1 MKKRIRPVLA
11 ILLILA
17 LLLPLFPVSA
27 ARAEEENTRTTY
39 DEGTTYT
46 IDFEPEAP
54 AAAESADEGLVI
66 GDLPLT
72 AAGGDLLEQSDLT
85 FAEEEADRPEQNAE
99 SSLPGSGILFEGV
112 DLMPR
117 QLTIEDI

>member
-39 DEGTTYT
+39 DEGR
-46 IDFEPEAP
+46 P
-54 AAAESADEGLVI
+54 S
-66 GDLPLT
+66 T
-72 AAGGDLLEQSDLT
+72 AT
-85 FAEEEADRPEQNAE
+85 PC
-99 SSLPGSGILFEGV
+99 PH
-112 DLMPR
+112 
-117 QLTIEDI
+117 